1 MTNYDLTYI
10 VDDDPIFF
18 FIFKKL
24 LSKIDNFKEIKNL
37 KNGYLA
43 LCDLKEKFANKEGF
57 PSVIFL
63 DLNMPVLDGW
73 QFLDELEK
81 LPFKSELTIY
91 VVSSTIDSNEIQFC
105 KKYNS
110 VINFIQ
116 KPTSEI
122 ELRSVLGI

>member
-1 MTNYDLTYI
+1 MTNFDLTYI

-24 LSKIDNFKEIKNL
+24 LSKIENFKEIKNL

-43 LCDLKEKFANKEGF
+43 LCDLKEKFDKKEGF

-81 LPFKSELTIY
+81 LPFKSDLTIY
-91 VVSSTIDSNEIQFC
+91 VVSSTIDINEIKTC

-116 KPTSEI
+116 KPTSES